1 MISKEFEDHSQTEKL
16 KKALLQIEDDTHS
29 LLQDK
34 SAAEERYCHC
44 YTERWGV
51 KRVEIEMKIFFR
63 HKKN

>member
-1 MISKEFEDHSQTEKL
+1 MKRSVCNKWLTGFLKQHNYIVDEKL

-44 YTERWGV
+44 YTEGWGV
-51 KRVEIEMKIFFR
+51 KRVEIT
-63 HKKN
+63 